1 MKNFIS
7 HKFSPK
13 SSNSFFEWSRFSF
26 GTDAKRF
33 AVLQCSGG
41 TIWGE
46 KKAYKRNLFFSFSE
60 IWNFP
65 TFWGKLLFE
74 RTAVFKCFPV
84 IEARHFRLLAENFQY
99 GPQNRILRLEGK
111 SLRNKLFHGKHYDF
125 FVKLRH
131 QAKTFRPFDDF
142 FQQVPKN
149 PFHASGVTSRGG
161 NCCKKNFL
169 FICFIHWAK
178 KRWLLLRVFL
188 AGFSKHLHSLAFCR
202 KFLETLLENRVS

>member
-13 SSNSFFEWSRFSF
+13 SSNSFVEWSRFSF
-26 GTDAKRF
+26 GTDAKLF

-46 KKAYKRNLFFSFSE
+46 KKAYKWNLFFSFSE

-84 IEARHFRLLAENFQY
+84 IEARHFRLLAEKFQY

-111 SLRNKLFHGKHYDF
+111 SLRNKLFHGKHYDVF
-125 FVKLRH
+125 LKLRH

-142 FQQVPKN
+142 FSPGFQKCILRVGRIIP
-149 PFHASGVTSRGG
+149 RGRY
-161 NCCKKNFL
+161 CKK
-169 FICFIHWAK
+169 CFYLS
-178 KRWLLLRVFL
+178 LLDT
-188 AGFSKHLHSLAFCR
+188 
-202 KFLETLLENRVS
+202 ELENVDSWREFFSRILKTCLLVSRRAHSGSSLEELSF